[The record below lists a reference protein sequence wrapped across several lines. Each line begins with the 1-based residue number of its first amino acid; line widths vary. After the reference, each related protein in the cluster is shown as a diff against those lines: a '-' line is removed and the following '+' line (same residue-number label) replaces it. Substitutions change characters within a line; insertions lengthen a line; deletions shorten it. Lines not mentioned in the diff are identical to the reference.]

1 MNPGFFPGGHVPE
14 HHLHALATLMVGGQ
28 QLAVRGKRKGAPR
41 AVVRWERNPL
51 LRSLSQRRGCSERMQ
66 EEQRHQG
73 MDSHRLL
80 LSIERRNRLTDLS
93 QMGAPWGL
101 GCDSGG

>member
-1 MNPGFFPGGHVPE
+1 
-14 HHLHALATLMVGGQ
+14 
-28 QLAVRGKRKGAPR
+28 
-41 AVVRWERNPL
+41 
-51 LRSLSQRRGCSERMQ
+51 
-66 EEQRHQG
+66 